1 MRRTGVVR
9 GNGTEKRELR
19 RVMADQI
26 RNRKLCF
33 CGKLAGM
40 SRKDA
45 ERLARDNGAQVVPA
59 PRGDIDLVVIGEA
72 VPLGKTWV
80 ELSAAFDDELRNAFE
95 SGRLETVT
103 ETTFWQWLG
112 LSPQTSSPQLY
123 TPAALAQLA
132 GVPAAAIR
140 HWHRAGLLKP
150 ESQVGK
156 LPYFA
161 FSEILAAKRLK
172 ALTEA
177 GYSLRRIARAID
189 SLSRDFPQTERVL
202 LYLYPTSDPAKI
214 LYADG
219 RDRRDSGGQAFFD
232 FEGLEA
238 EEPFLTA
245 ENPLSELSGAFPSR
259 PAGTPEA
266 PPLFPEPSLL
276 SDEERRLREDA
287 VDQKVVALCQK
298 AWEEETAGDIPA
310 AVQSCRSALLLGGA
324 DPDISFQLAE
334 LLARCGS
341 LEAARERYYVV
352 LESDD
357 RHLEALVGLARV
369 LDRLG
374 EAGDAARLYRTALEI
389 HPGYAA
395 VRYRLGEILYR
406 LGERAEAEE
415 QLLLFKA
422 ADPDSLLGGSADEI
436 LRQIARSRAE

>member
-1 MRRTGVVR
+1 MT
-9 GNGTEKRELR
+9 
-19 RVMADQI
+19 
-26 RNRKLCF
+26 
-33 CGKLAGM
+33 
-40 SRKDA
+40 RKDA
-45 ERLARDNGAQVVPA
+45 ERLARDNGAQVVPGL
-59 PRGDIDLVVIGEA
+59 RGDVDLVVIGEA

-95 SGRLETVT
+95 SGRLETIT
-103 ETTFWQWLG
+103 ETTFWQRLG
-112 LSPQTSSPQLY
+112 LHPQNSSPQLY

-132 GVPAAAIR
+132 GVPASAIR
-140 HWHRAGLLKP
+140 HWHRAGLLKS

-172 ALTEA
+172 ALTGA
-177 GYSLRRIARAID
+177 GYSLRRIARAVE

-202 LYLYPTSDPAKI
+202 LYLHPTSDPAKI

-232 FEGLEA
+232 FDSLDA
-238 EEPFLTA
+238 EEAFLTA
-245 ENPLSELSGAFPSR
+245 ENPLSELSETFPLP
-259 PAGTPEA
+259 PAGTPDT

-276 SDEERRLREDA
+276 SEEERRLCEDA
-287 VDQKVVALCQK
+287 VGRKVVALCRK
-298 AWEEETAGDIPA
+298 AWEEETAGDLSA
-310 AVQSCRSALLLGGA
+310 AIGSCRSALLLGGA

-334 LLARCGS
+334 LLARSGH
-341 LEAARERYYVV
+341 LEAARERYYAV

-374 EAGDAARLYRTALEI
+374 ETGDAVRLYRTALEI

-395 VRYRLGEILYR
+395 VHYRLGELLYR
-406 LGERAEAEE
+406 LGRRAEAEE

-422 ADPDSLLGGSADEI
+422 ADPDSLMGETADDL
-436 LRQIARSRAE
+436 LRQIARSRAG

>member
-1 MRRTGVVR
+1 
-9 GNGTEKRELR
+9 
-19 RVMADQI
+19 
-26 RNRKLCF
+26 
-33 CGKLAGM
+33 M

-45 ERLARDNGAQVVPA
+45 ERLARSNGAQVVPA

-72 VPLGKTWV
+72 VPLGKTWM

-103 ETTFWQWLG
+103 ETTFWQRLG

-132 GVPAAAIR
+132 GVPAAAVR
-140 HWHRAGLLKP
+140 HWHRAGLLKS

-161 FSEILAAKRLK
+161 FDEILAAKRLK
-172 ALTEA
+172 VLTEA
-177 GYSLRRIARAID
+177 GYSLRRIAKAID

-202 LYLYPTSDPAKI
+202 LYLHPTSDPAKI

-219 RDRRDSGGQAFFD
+219 RDRRDSGGQSFFD
-232 FEGLEA
+232 FDRLDDLDDEEEFPAA
-238 EEPFLTA
+238 ES
-245 ENPLSELSGAFPSR
+245 PLSELSEMFPPPPGES
-259 PAGTPEA
+259 PGL
-266 PPLFPEPSLL
+266 PPLFPAPPFLSGL
-276 SDEERRLREDA
+276 SDEERRRQEDA
-287 VDQKVVALCQK
+287 IGQKVVALCQK
-298 AWEEETAGDIPA
+298 AWEEETAGDIA
-310 AVQSCRSALLLGGA
+310 AAIGSCRSALLLGGA

-334 LLARCGS
+334 LLARSGS
-341 LEAARERYYVV
+341 LEAAKERYYIV

-374 EAGDAARLYRTALEI
+374 QADDAVRLYRTALEI
-389 HPGYAA
+389 HPGYAE
-395 VRYRLGEILYR
+395 VHYRLGEILHR

-415 QLLLFKA
+415 QLLLFKE
-422 ADPDSLLGGSADEI
+422 ADPDSLLGESADEL
-436 LRQIARSRAE
+436 LRQIARSRAG